1 MASFVNQENML
12 AASLKLIIF
21 IYQSVLTSTSA
32 QKLVLN
38 RLSLKT
44 FPMVSIEP
52 ESSVSKST
60 QDKREVVILNK
71 KPRDLDKDGFAAS
84 DMRKDDGNDMK
95 DDQFAE
101 YDEMSNDV
109 ADSMPNKDQLED
121 LISSI
126 KKDFEMPELNMI
138 KEIRRCEQFAKDADE
153 FMKISGE
160 DNIFRSSCDWLV
172 PPSDDPAKERTKMV
186 RAAIDSILMSIFNA
200 QTEIQKTRTTAD
212 SMEYKYKIFS
222 GWILDELR
230 YIEMQ
235 ICQVSQ
241 EIMKLLQANTKTVK
255 VSAKVH
261 LRVKQDKKT
270 GQEKITEIPNYFWE
284 YAQDKAGNNLTYED
298 LLEYLKRCVF
308 KAACSISAY
317 NQTAHENLKALDAY
331 LLELEYPV
339 KDEDK

>member
-1 MASFVNQENML
+1 M
-12 AASLKLIIF
+12 
-21 IYQSVLTSTSA
+21 
-32 QKLVLN
+32 LN
-38 RLSLKT
+38 R
-44 FPMVSIEP
+44 
-52 ESSVSKST
+52 
-60 QDKREVVILNK
+60 
-71 KPRDLDKDGFAAS
+71 KPKVLDKDGFNAS

-95 DDQFAE
+95 DDQFAD
-101 YDEMSNDV
+101 YDEMENDV
-109 ADSMPNKDQLED
+109 ADSEPKEDQLGQ
-121 LISSI
+121 LVASI
-126 KKDFEMPELNMI
+126 KKDFEIPELNMI
-138 KEIRRCEQFAKDADE
+138 KEISRCEQFAKDADE

-172 PPSDDPAKERTKMV
+172 PPSDNPDKERTDRTKMV

-200 QTEIQKTRTTAD
+200 QTEIQKTRTAAG
-212 SMEYKYKIFS
+212 SMEYKYKKFT

-235 ICQVSQ
+235 ICQVGQ

-255 VSAKVH
+255 VEPKEQ
-261 LRVKQDKKT
+261 LRV
-270 GQEKITEIPNYFWE
+270 EIPKESGKDKVTAIPNFFWE
-284 YAQDKAGNNLTYED
+284 YAQDKEGNNLTYED

-308 KAACSISAY
+308 KAACSISVY